1 MVVSKYGQ
9 RYILRWGADIP
20 LHTHSKQAMVQQY
33 FNALKSYFIAR
44 ESNRNARPPFRT
56 TKHMPTIWK
65 ASAIHIKDTKLVF
78 SNGRG
83 NGSFVV
89 PLPKTLVGWL
99 NNKSIKL
106 AKLVWDFRNR
116 RYYIHLSVEADL
128 NRAISK
134 ERKGSRKYKKLL
146 RAKRC
151 ILGKLVNQIND
162 ILHKTT
168 SNFIKWVLEKGASAI
183 VMGDVT
189 GIRNRVK
196 YNKKANQKI
205 QGWIF
210 RRIANLI
217 ENKAALA
224 GIKIKYISEEN
235 TSQTCPVCGH
245 KYKPSDRNFR
255 CPVCCFEYH
264 RDGVGAINI
273 YRKYTGCGLVVVGL
287 APAVGVRYN
296 SHLRGPGVS
305 LWKLALSQ

>member
-1 MVVSKYGQ
+1 
-9 RYILRWGADIP
+9 
-20 LHTHSKQAMVQQY
+20 
-33 FNALKSYFIAR
+33 
-44 ESNRNARPPFRT
+44 
-56 TKHMPTIWK
+56 MPTIWK
-65 ASAIHIKDTKLVF
+65 ASAIHVKNNKLVL
-78 SNGRG
+78 SNGRS
-83 NGSFVV
+83 NQPFIV
-89 PLPKTLVGWL
+89 PLPNVLVEKL
-99 NNKSIKL
+99 QHASIKL
-106 AKLVWDFRNR
+106 AKLVWDDRNR
-116 RYYIHLSVEADL
+116 RYYIHLSVEVDGRSLESNDKVVAVDLGVIHPIAAFDGKEVKIWNGGILNSKLQYRQKRLADL

-134 ERKGSRKYKKLL
+134 ARKGSRKYKKLL
-146 RAKRC
+146 RAKRR

-168 SNFIKWVLEKGASAI
+168 SNFIKWVLEKGASVI

-205 QGWIF
+205 HGWIF

-217 ENKAALA
+217 EYKAALA

-255 CPVCCFEYH
+255 CPVCSFKYH

-273 YRKYTGCGLVVVGL
+273 YKKYTGCGLVVVGL

-296 SHLRGPGVS
+296 PHLRGPGVS
-305 LWKLALSQ
+305 PWKLALSQ